1 MSARVH
7 RIDQGTKAGKPVKLT
22 NGWLRVDALLTR
34 TGVFTYYN
42 ADGSK
47 RRELRLDSEVFSP
60 AALKSFSL
68 VPVTDEHP
76 PEFLTAENT
85 REYARGSVGE
95 APAKE
100 GQHVAAPLLVTDAEL
115 IAKLENAEA
124 REVSC
129 GYTCDLEMT
138 PGEHNGEKYDA
149 IQRHIVGNHVAVV
162 QRGRA
167 GATARVRMDSAAVAV
182 VRLDSEPGDKPADP
196 PNNQEQRVKIIRID
210 GVDFEVG
217 SDAAAQAFAKFT
229 ARVDAEKAELLGKIA
244 AGEKATSVLQAKL
257 DTATEENTKLKADVA
272 ALPAKLAGEAK
283 VRADLESRARVVL
296 GAKFDLSKLDAKGV
310 RVTVL
315 ERLVKG
321 IKLDG
326 KSEGYLEARFD
337 SELERFEV
345 EAKTDATA
353 AARRVADPVKEDTG
367 DDVPGDSGES
377 FVRMVTDSQES
388 WKTTLGEKK
397 SA

>member
-7 RIDQGTKAGKPVKLT
+7 RIDQGTSAGKPIKLA

-34 TGVFTYYN
+34 TGVFTYFN
-42 ADGSK
+42 VDGTQ

-60 AALKSFSL
+60 AALKSFAL
-68 VPVTDEHP
+68 VPVTDTHP
-76 PEFLTAENT
+76 PDFLTAENT
-85 REYARGSVGE
+85 REYARGAVGE
-95 APAKE
+95 SPKQD
-100 GQHVAAPLLVTDAEL
+100 GRHVAAPLLVTDAEL
-115 IAKLENAEA
+115 ISKLEAGEA
-124 REVSC
+124 RELSC

-162 QRGRA
+162 ARGRA

-182 VRLDSEPGDKPADP
+182 VRLDSEPGGLPVDP

-229 ARVDAEKAELLGKIA
+229 ARVDAEKAELQGKIA
-244 AGEKATSVLQAKL
+244 AGEKASSVLQAKL
-257 DTATEENTKLKADVA
+257 DTASEENTKLKADLA
-272 ALPAKLAGEAK
+272 ALPAKLAEGAK
-283 VRADLESRARVVL
+283 VRADLESRARIVV
-296 GAKFDLSKLDAKGV
+296 GAKFDLSKLDAKGI
-310 RVTVL
+310 RTTVL

-321 IKLDG
+321 IKLEGKTDG
-326 KSEGYLEARFD
+326 YVEARFD
-337 SELERFEV
+337 SELERFEA

-353 AARRVADPVKEDTG
+353 AARRVAQPVNEDSG
-367 DDVPGDSGES
+367 DDVPTDSGDS
-377 FVRMVTDSQES
+377 FARMVNDSQEQ

-397 SA
+397 A

>member
-1 MSARVH
+1 MTVRVH
-7 RIDQGTKAGKPVKLT
+7 RIDQGTSAGKPVKLA

-47 RRELRLDSEVFSP
+47 RRELRLDEEVFSP

-85 REYARGSVGE
+85 REYSRGSVGE
-95 APAKE
+95 APTKD

-115 IAKLENAEA
+115 IAKLESGEA
-124 REVSC
+124 REISC

-138 PGEHNGEKYDA
+138 AGEHNGEKYDA
-149 IQRHIVGNHVAVV
+149 IQRRIVGNHAAVV
-162 QRGRA
+162 KRGRA
-167 GATARVRMDSAAVAV
+167 GASARVRMDSAAVAV
-182 VRLDSEPGDKPADP
+182 VRIDAEPGANPADP
-196 PNNQEQRVKIIRID
+196 PQNQEQSVKIIRID

-229 ARVDAEKAELLGKIA
+229 ARIDAERAELAGKIA
-244 AGEKATSVLQAKL
+244 AGEKTLATLQAKF
-257 DTATEENTKLKADVA
+257 DSATEENTKLKADVA

-283 VRADLESRARVVL
+283 VRAELETRARSVL
-296 GAKFDLSKLDAKGV
+296 GSKFDLSKLDAKGI
-310 RVTVL
+310 RSTVL

-326 KSEGYLEARFD
+326 KAEAYLEARFD
-337 SELERFEV
+337 AELERF
-345 EAKTDATA
+345 DAESKSDPTA
-353 AARRVADPVKEDTG
+353 RARAEADPVNEDTG
-367 DDVPGDSGES
+367 DDLPADSGDS
-377 FVRMVTDSQES
+377 FVRMVTDSQQTWE
-388 WKTTLGEKK
+388 KTLNPSK
-397 SA
+397 S